1 MVCYGYWNV
10 KRMKVEIEGLNGDLV
25 EVLKQERELEKGATK
40 ESERL
45 V

>member
-1 MVCYGYWNV
+1 
-10 KRMKVEIEGLNGDLV
+10 MKVEIEGLNGDLV
-25 EVLKQERELEKGATK
+25 EVLKQERELEKGARK